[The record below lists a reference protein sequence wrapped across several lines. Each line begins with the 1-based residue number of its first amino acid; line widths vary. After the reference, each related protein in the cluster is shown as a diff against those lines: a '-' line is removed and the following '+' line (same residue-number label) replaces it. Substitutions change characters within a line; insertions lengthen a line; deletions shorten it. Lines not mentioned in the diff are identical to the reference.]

1 MFEDCFARGKSEC
14 TLLAVMMC
22 KKGRCPFYKSQEQ
35 YRKDRI
41 KYPTIHERARKEA
54 AEDNG

>member
-22 KKGRCPFYKSQEQ
+22 KKGQMPVLQ
-35 YRKDRI
+35 I
-41 KYPTIHERARKEA
+41 TRAVQKGQNKVP
-54 AEDNG
+54 DDT